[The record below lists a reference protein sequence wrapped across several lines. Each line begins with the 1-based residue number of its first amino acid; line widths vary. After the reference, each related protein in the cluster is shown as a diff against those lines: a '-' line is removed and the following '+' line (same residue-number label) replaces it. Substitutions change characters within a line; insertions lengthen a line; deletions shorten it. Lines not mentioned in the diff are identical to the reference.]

1 MCLDSL
7 SFSFLYGR
15 MYSMADE
22 LNNLAYNNPNI
33 TFTNNVNNIATSDEL
48 DAVPIYQDKMGTA
61 YSKSKHITR
70 AFNIAGISLIMT
82 AAAIKTGSIISNAY
96 VLNPPSVSAHT
107 YTLKDHVFNASF
119 TISNPGNYKI
129 DYYLFVNDN
138 KEAVISGDCS
148 EEKEYTFE
156 YQDLKKNDRGHFY
169 IEFTNKVDYKKTIE
183 TYKFVVED

>member
-1 MCLDSL
+1 
-7 SFSFLYGR
+7 
-15 MYSMADE
+15 MADE
-22 LNNLAYNNPNI
+22 LNNLAYNNTNI
-33 TFTNNVNNIATSDEL
+33 TFINNINNIATSDEL
-48 DAVPIYQDKMGTA
+48 DATPIYQDKMGTA
-61 YSKSKHITR
+61 YSKSKHIAR

-107 YTLKDHVFNASF
+107 YALKDHVFNASF

-129 DYYLFVNDN
+129 DYYLFINDN